1 MAREEPGTVADVF
14 LSAFP
19 ALVTELG
26 IGFPEDPPIELQ
38 PVAVLDTPT
47 LEAKRSFL
55 IVELAVH
62 DWCPIALR
70 RTGTSQPAEWLDQL
84 PEVLSAADAR
94 HASGTLMQARA
105 VTSGN
110 YAGMTLEYAR
120 EAADAAGEID
130 LDLTAADNRRHFVNA
145 GKAGGRCLAAWAAA
159 TGQHEDAFKLAAAA
173 LERLA
178 AVTD

>member
-1 MAREEPGTVADVF
+1 MVREEPGTVADVF
-14 LSAFP
+14 LAAFP

-26 IGFPEDPPIELQ
+26 IGFVEGPPIELG
-38 PVAVLDTPT
+38 PVAVLDTPA

-55 IVELAVH
+55 VVELAVH

-94 HASGTLMQARA
+94 HASGTLMHART

-110 YAGMTLEYAR
+110 YEGMTLDYAR
-120 EAADAAGEID
+120 EAADAAGAID
-130 LDLTAADNRRHFVNA
+130 LDLPAPDNRPHFVNA

-173 LERLA
+173 LERLES
-178 AVTD
+178 VTD